1 MKKQLDL
8 IKQFC
13 YIQLQVI
20 KDRELRLKKELQECL
35 IQKEFVK
42 SIIEDLGEFI
52 VSQPPP
58 SEEN

>member
-13 YIQLQVI
+13 YIQLQVL
-20 KDRELRLKKELQECL
+20 KDREIRLRKEIQDCQ
-35 IQKEFVK
+35 IQKEFVNG
-42 SIIEDLGEFI
+42 IIEDLGKAVATPF
-52 VSQPPP
+52 S